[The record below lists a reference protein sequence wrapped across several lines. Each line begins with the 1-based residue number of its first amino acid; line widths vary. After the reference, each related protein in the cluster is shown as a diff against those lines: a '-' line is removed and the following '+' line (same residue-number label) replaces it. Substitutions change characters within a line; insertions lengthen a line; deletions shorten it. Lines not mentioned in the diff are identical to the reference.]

1 MSFDGAK
8 RVTLGFGG
16 AERRRALTQEL
27 LGWELHQVQIDK
39 YHVMF
44 WFENGWCLLNVAW
57 RFAFISADHL
67 TAYTYDVQAEG
78 GRKAFDVDRILR
90 LRIAELD
97 FPDEW
102 EMHLVFSN
110 GDKLIIFDQPHMRS
124 CWFYRYDG
132 AHYDGRSAPVIW
144 SVDDDEPED
153 VGCIGHIQHRI
164 PARP

>member
-1 MSFDGAK
+1 L
-8 RVTLGFGG
+8 TLGFSDSG
-16 AERRRALTQEL
+16 RRETLIREL
-27 LGWELHQVQIDK
+27 RGWELYQVQVDK

-44 WFENGWCLLNVAW
+44 WFKNGWCLLNVAW
-57 RFAFISADHL
+57 RFAYISADHL

-78 GRKAFDVDRILR
+78 GRKALEVDRILR
-90 LRIAELD
+90 VRITAID

-102 EMHLVFSN
+102 EMHLVFDN

-132 AHYDGRSAPVIW
+132 AQSDGRSGSVIW
-144 SVDDDEPED
+144 SIDDEEPED
-153 VGCIGHIQHRI
+153 VGRVGYIQHRI